1 MGNPFAALRPALE
14 VMAKE
19 GEILPATGQAL
30 EDLMRPDQ
38 EEGYDR
44 VRLGLE
50 RGDILDLVIETPN
63 HDLYVDCPPLDRQER
78 HLFRYFL
85 DGSARTYYIGNVV
98 EGDRQT
104 PVHVAQIGAA
114 AVLRD
119 EHGHMRVA
127 AAEHHFVLLLNRDEL
142 SCGQQVE
149 EAVEAAGARYEFVD
163 LKEEDQQTDGVQA
176 GKEPRS
182 RAAHKANW
190 RMRVLEQRIAHNL
203 SRQPGQWLVLDGGL
217 GSEYAKDWPEG
228 RDYLAVVKSSY
239 KELRF
244 AVKTGR
250 AKQTINTYQ
259 LLAGLKAGQR
269 TLAFGLREGLIA
281 TWYVRIRG
289 PEHLEF
295 PLMGVLRIELPNPS
309 REGVP
314 SDLINELSRALVA
327 ERSVSPHGRDPR
339 WHAHLY
345 AIYLAEQAVK
355 NGFVSTEVLKAG
367 MKWPT
372 QPQDPMIQRVPTEL

>member
-1 MGNPFAALRPALE
+1 MRNPFEGLRPALE

-19 GEILPATGQAL
+19 GNILPATGQAM

-38 EEGYDR
+38 EEAYDR
-44 VRLGLE
+44 IRLGVKPGNVL
-50 RGDILDLVIETPN
+50 DIVIETPN
-63 HDLYVDCPPLDRQER
+63 RNLYVDCRPIHREEK

-85 DGSARTYYIGNVV
+85 DGSARTFYLGNVV

-104 PVHVAQIGAA
+104 PIHIAQIGAA
-114 AVLRD
+114 AVFRD
-119 EHGHMRVA
+119 DAGRMKTVA
-127 AAEHHFVLLLNRDEL
+127 PETRFVLLMDRDAL
-142 SCGQQVE
+142 SFGPQVE
-149 EAVEAAGARYEFVD
+149 EAIQAAGVRYEFVD
-163 LKEEDQQTDGVQA
+163 LKEEDQQTDGIQA

-190 RMRVLEQRIAHNL
+190 RMRKREEAIAHNL
-203 SRQPGQWLVLDGGL
+203 ERKPGEWLALDGGL

-228 RDYLAVVKSSY
+228 KEYLGVVKSSY
-239 KELRF
+239 KELKF
-244 AVKTGR
+244 AVKGGR
-250 AKQTINTYQ
+250 SKQTINTFQ
-259 LLAGLKAGQR
+259 LLADLKAGQR
-269 TLAFGLREGLIA
+269 TLAFGLRDGLIA

-289 PEHLEF
+289 PEYLEF
-295 PLMGVLRIELPNPS
+295 PLMGVLRVELPNPT

-314 SDLINELSRALVA
+314 SELIDELSGVLIA
-327 ERSVSPHGRDPR
+327 ERCVSPHGKDAR

-345 AIYLAEQAVK
+345 AIYLAEQAIR

-372 QPQDPMIQRVPTEL
+372 QRK